1 MLAVGGD
8 ANHGDVHL
16 AGLQELK
23 RVAIDVRQAVLDA
36 RASKAC
42 DSASRI

>member
-1 MLAVGGD
+1 MLAVGGGD

-16 AGLQELK
+16 AGLQELQ
-23 RVAIDVRQAVLDA
+23 RVAVNVRQAVLDA

-42 DSASRI
+42 D